1 MFGQQW
7 HKTLALW
14 LGSVGLSA
22 KTGEKQSA
30 EQIKMCNSKQNEEG
44 ADYQKTENTTFPS
57 VCKDGSRDDDWQIG

>member
-22 KTGEKQSA
+22 NTGEKQSV
-30 EQIKMCNSKQNEEG
+30 EQIKMCDSKQNKEE
-44 ADYQKTENTTFPS
+44 ADY
-57 VCKDGSRDDDWQIG
+57 